1 MIWAWPTSGFT
12 ATRAVASYDPFMSYK
27 TKWHHAAALASRVHE
42 NQYRKDG
49 RTPYDAHPAR
59 VAMIISALFGFQDE
73 TILAAAYLHDVIEDS
88 GTDYEDVL
96 ELCGKETADYVA
108 AMTKDMRLPEERREV
123 AYDEQLAA
131 GPWPA
136 RLIKLADVY
145 DNLSDAQT
153 DWGRRK
159 LIKKAERALNL
170 AAGDEQLAGA
180 CTKLRAL
187 VEAVEVELGEDDG
200 R

>member
-1 MIWAWPTSGFT
+1 MTYT
-12 ATRAVASYDPFMSYK
+12 
-27 TKWHHAAALASRVHE
+27 TKWHHAAALAARVHE

-59 VAMIISALFGFQDE
+59 VATIISALFGFDDE
-73 TILAAAYLHDVIEDS
+73 AILAGAYLHDAIEDS

-96 ELCGKETADYVA
+96 ELCGKETAEYVA
-108 AMTKDMRLPEERREV
+108 AMTKDMRMPEERREI

-131 GPWPA
+131 GPWQA

-153 DWGRRK
+153 GWGKRK
-159 LIKKAERALNL
+159 LIGKAERALTL
-170 AAGDEQLAGA
+170 AAGDEQLGEA
-180 CTKLRAL
+180 CAKLREL
-187 VEAVEVELGEDDG
+187 VKAVGAGFDDED
-200 R
+200 RR